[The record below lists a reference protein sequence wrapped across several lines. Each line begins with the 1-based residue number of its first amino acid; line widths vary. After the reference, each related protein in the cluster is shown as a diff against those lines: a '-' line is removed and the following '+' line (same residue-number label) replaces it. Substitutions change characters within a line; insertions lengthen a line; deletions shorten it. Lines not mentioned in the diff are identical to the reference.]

1 MKAKK
6 ERIEYLDLLKGI
18 SIILVVFC
26 HKVTLPSDTILGNII
41 MAMAWAAVPNFFFV
55 TGGLMHQSKE
65 LKWKKYLNKL
75 LRAYIV
81 LCVWKLLYLLF
92 YSTFQEVTF
101 SKTDLI
107 EYLFVFGDISG
118 VDAGH
123 IWFMYAYLFVLLFY
137 PVSWFLFKNGKN
149 GRLILIYL
157 AGILFTGTFLVS
169 AGNFIFKLISDMTGL
184 NQLSISVSAVFPFGR
199 YANTLF
205 FFIAGGFLL
214 AYREKIKDFMKTRHL
229 NIWLPSVLIAAG
241 TFGLVFVKYCE
252 AGTFTWDSTYITSG
266 YSRLMT
272 VLLSFGMYL
281 LILNLP
287 VTRAGKFLAKWFG
300 TNTMGIY
307 YLHMPLLV
315 LFQVK
320 FSSYFTD
327 YYSVVLNILT
337 TVVALLICTGISKI
351 LKRIPVLRRLAE

>member
-1 MKAKK
+1 MTIKK
-6 ERIEYLDLLKGI
+6 ERIEYLDLIKAI
-18 SIILVVFC
+18 SIILVIFC
-26 HKVTLPSDTILGNII
+26 HKVTMPQDTILGNII

-65 LKWKKYLNKL
+65 LNWKKYLNKL
-75 LRAYIV
+75 LRAYLV
-81 LCVWKLLYLLF
+81 LCIWKILYLFF
-92 YSTFQEVTF
+92 YSAFQEVAF
-101 SKTDLI
+101 SKTEFI

-118 VDAGH
+118 VNAGH
-123 IWFMYAYLFVLLFY
+123 LWFMYAYLFVLLFY
-137 PVSWFLFKNGKN
+137 PVSWFLFQNRKT
-149 GRLILIYL
+149 GRLILTYL
-157 AGILFTGTFLVS
+157 AGILFAGTFLVS
-169 AGNFIFKLISDMTGL
+169 AGNFIFKLISDVTGL
-184 NQLSISVSAVFPFGR
+184 NQLSISVAAVFPFGR
-199 YANTLF
+199 YANALF

-214 AYREKIKDFMKTRHL
+214 AYREKIKEFMKTRHL
-229 NIWLPSVLIAAG
+229 HIWLPAALTAAG
-241 TFGLVFVKYCE
+241 TFGLVFVKYCDT
-252 AGTFTWDSTYITSG
+252 GTFTWDNTYITNG

-272 VLLSFGMYL
+272 VLLSFGIYL

-327 YYSVVLNILT
+327 YYSVGLNILKT
-337 TVVALLICTGISKI
+337 LVTLLICTGITLI
-351 LKRIPVLRRLAE
+351 LKKIPVLRRLAE